1 MKDIYNILDKNK
13 STEEIYVIREGVT
26 EISKAFVDC
35 SKVTSIVIPNSVTSI
50 EDGAFDYCSG
60 LTSISVDPN
69 NLNFS
74 SLDGVL
80 YDKEKTKIIKVP
92 RGKTDDVVIPGSVIS
107 IAQHSFFRCT
117 ELNNIVIPISVTD
130 IEDSA
135 FNYCFV
141 LTSIS
146 VDPNNLNFS
155 SLDGVLY
162 DKEKTK
168 IIKVPCGKTGDF
180 VIPNSVISIDHYSFC
195 HCSKLTSIVIPNSVT
210 DIGDY
215 AFADCSKVTNIVIP
229 DSVTSIGEGAFVNC
243 EGLTSIVIPN
253 SVTSIEY
260 SAFKDCIKL
269 NRFHCQIKNIKNVKI
284 KTNIFKGCDLSNC
297 ILSVPTGADNDYKHH
312 PVFSKFKNI
321 VIEG

>member
-26 EISKAFVDC
+26 EIPEAFADC
-35 SKVTSIVIPNSVTSI
+35 SKVTSIVIPDSVTSI
-50 EDGAFDYCSG
+50 GAYAFRYCTGLTNIVIPDSVTNIGDGAFEGCIG

-74 SLDGVL
+74 SLEG
-80 YDKEKTKIIKVP
+80 I
-92 RGKTDDVVIPGSVIS
+92 
-107 IAQHSFFRCT
+107 
-117 ELNNIVIPISVTD
+117 
-130 IEDSA
+130 
-135 FNYCFV
+135 
-141 LTSIS
+141 
-146 VDPNNLNFS
+146 
-155 SLDGVLY
+155 LY

-168 IIKVPCGKTGDF
+168 IIKVPCGNTGDF
-180 VIPNSVISIDHYSFC
+180 VIPNSVISIASYSFSYC
-195 HCSKLTSIVIPNSVT
+195 T
-210 DIGDY
+210 
-215 AFADCSKVTNIVIP
+215 
-229 DSVTSIGEGAFVNC
+229 
-243 EGLTSIVIPN
+243 GLTSIVIPN
-253 SVTSIEY
+253 SVTNIEY

-269 NRFHCQIKNIKNVKI
+269 NRIHCQIKNIKNVKI

>member
-1 MKDIYNILDKNK
+1 M
-13 STEEIYVIREGVT
+13 
-26 EISKAFVDC
+26 
-35 SKVTSIVIPNSVTSI
+35 IPNSVTDI
-50 EDGAFDYCSG
+50 GDCAFPHCEG

-80 YDKEKTKIIKVP
+80 YDKEKTKIIRFPYK
-92 RGKTDDVVIPGSVIS
+92 RTGNFVIPNSVTNIEDSAFENCEGLTS
-107 IAQHSFFRCT
+107 ITIPNSVA
-117 ELNNIVIPISVTD
+117 NIGDSAFIYCEGLTSIDIPNSVTD
-130 IEDSA
+130 IGNRAFGGCTGLTSIVIPNSVTNIGAYA

-141 LTSIS
+141 S

-155 SLDGVLY
+155 SLEGVLY

-180 VIPNSVISIDHYSFC
+180 VIPNSVTSIDRYSFC

-215 AFADCSKVTNIVIP
+215 AFADCSKVTSIVIP

-243 EGLTSIVIPN
+243 EGLTSIDIPD
-253 SVTSIEY
+253 SVTNIGDG
-260 SAFKDCIKL
+260 AFEDCIKL
-269 NRFHCQIKNIKNVKI
+269 NRIHCQIKNIKDVKI
-284 KTNIFKGCDLSNC
+284 GINIFIGCDLSNC
-297 ILSVPTGADNDYKHH
+297 ILYVPTGTDNDYRHH
-312 PVFSKFKNI
+312 PVFFKFKI
-321 VIEG
+321 L